1 MAISRYDRDPLIFGG
16 RSFGSAQSVVII
28 RDAVRRGQLSLKE
41 KIMSESERLDVI
53 AGQQYQDASLWWV
66 IAMFNKKPTEA
77 HFNLGETVYVPLP
90 LEQVLRI
97 MEA

>member
-28 RDAVRRGQLSLKE
+28 RDAVRRGQISLKE

-66 IAMFNKKPTEA
+66 IAAASNIGWGLQVPAGTKISIPTDISE
-77 HFNLGETVYVPLP
+77 V
-90 LEQVLRI
+90 LEI
-97 MEA
+97 IA

>member
-1 MAISRYDRDPLIFGG
+1 MAVSRYDRDPLINSA

-28 RDAVRRGQLSLKE
+28 RDAVRRGQISLKE

-66 IAMFNKKPTEA
+66 IAAASNIGWGLQVPAGTKISIPTNISEI
-77 HFNLGETVYVPLP
+77 
-90 LEQVLRI
+90 LELI
-97 MEA
+97 A

>member
-1 MAISRYDRDPLIFGG
+1 MAVSRYDRDPLIFGG

-28 RDAVRRGQLSLKE
+28 RDAVRRGQISLKE

-66 IAMFNKKPTEA
+66 IAAASNIGWGLQVPAGTKISIPTDISE
-77 HFNLGETVYVPLP
+77 V
-90 LEQVLRI
+90 LEI
-97 MEA
+97 IA

>member
-1 MAISRYDRDPLIFGG
+1 MSVSRYDRDPLIFGG

-66 IAMFNKKPTEA
+66 IAAASNIGWGLYENANCPK
-77 HFNLGETVYVPLP
+77 NC
-90 LEQVLRI
+90 
-97 MEA
+97 

>member
-1 MAISRYDRDPLIFGG
+1 MAVSRYDRDPLIFGG

-41 KIMSESERLDVI
+41 KIMSETERLDVI

-66 IAMFNKKPTEA
+66 IAAASNIGWGLQVPAGTKISIPTNISE
-77 HFNLGETVYVPLP
+77 V
-90 LEQVLRI
+90 LELI
-97 MEA
+97 S

>member
-66 IAMFNKKPTEA
+66 IAAASNIGWGLQVPAGTKISIPTNISE
-77 HFNLGETVYVPLP
+77 V
-90 LEQVLRI
+90 LELI
-97 MEA
+97 S

>member
-16 RSFGSAQSVVII
+16 RSFGSAQSVAII

-66 IAMFNKKPTEA
+66 IAAASNIGWGLQVPAGTKISIPTNISE
-77 HFNLGETVYVPLP
+77 V
-90 LEQVLRI
+90 LELI
-97 MEA
+97 S

>member
-1 MAISRYDRDPLIFGG
+1 MAVSRYDRDPLIFGG

-66 IAMFNKKPTEA
+66 IAAASNIGWGLQVPAGTKISIPTDISE
-77 HFNLGETVYVPLP
+77 V
-90 LEQVLRI
+90 LEI
-97 MEA
+97 IA

>member
-1 MAISRYDRDPLIFGG
+1 MAVSRDDRDPLIFGG

-66 IAMFNKKPTEA
+66 IAAASNIGWGLQVPAGTKISIPTNISE
-77 HFNLGETVYVPLP
+77 V
-90 LEQVLRI
+90 LELI
-97 MEA
+97 S

>member
-1 MAISRYDRDPLIFGG
+1 VAISRYDRDPLIFGG

-28 RDAVRRGQLSLKE
+28 RDAVRRGQISLKE

-66 IAMFNKKPTEA
+66 IAAASNIGWGLQVPAGTKISIPTDISE
-77 HFNLGETVYVPLP
+77 V
-90 LEQVLRI
+90 LEI
-97 MEA
+97 IA

>member
-28 RDAVRRGQLSLKE
+28 RDAVRRGQISLKE
-41 KIMSESERLDVI
+41 KVMSESERLDVI

-66 IAMFNKKPTEA
+66 IAAASNIGWGLQVPAGTKISIPTNISE
-77 HFNLGETVYVPLP
+77 V
-90 LEQVLRI
+90 LEI
-97 MEA
+97 IA

>member
-1 MAISRYDRDPLIFGG
+1 MSVSRYDRDPLIFGG

-66 IAMFNKKPTEA
+66 IAAASNIGWGLQVPAGTKISIPTNISE
-77 HFNLGETVYVPLP
+77 V
-90 LEQVLRI
+90 LELI
-97 MEA
+97 S

>member
-1 MAISRYDRDPLIFGG
+1 MSVSRYDRDPLIFGG

-66 IAMFNKKPTEA
+66 IAAASNIGWGLQAPAGTKISIPTNISE
-77 HFNLGETVYVPLP
+77 V
-90 LEQVLRI
+90 LELI
-97 MEA
+97 S

>member
-1 MAISRYDRDPLIFGG
+1 MAVSRYDRDPLIFGG

-66 IAMFNKKPTEA
+66 IAAASNIGWGLQVPAGTKISIPTNISE
-77 HFNLGETVYVPLP
+77 V
-90 LEQVLRI
+90 LELI
-97 MEA
+97 S

>member
-28 RDAVRRGQLSLKE
+28 RDAVRRGQISLKE
-41 KIMSESERLDVI
+41 KVMSESERLDVI

-66 IAMFNKKPTEA
+66 IAAASNIGWGLQVPAGTKISIPTDISE
-77 HFNLGETVYVPLP
+77 V
-90 LEQVLRI
+90 LEI
-97 MEA
+97 IA